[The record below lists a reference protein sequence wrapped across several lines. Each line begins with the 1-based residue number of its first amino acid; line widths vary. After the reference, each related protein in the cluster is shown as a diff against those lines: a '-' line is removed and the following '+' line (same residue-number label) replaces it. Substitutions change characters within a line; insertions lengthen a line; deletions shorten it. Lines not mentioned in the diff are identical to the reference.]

1 MSMGD
6 KLETLCGKI
15 SCIGREDVGITISEG
30 DVAADREKGLRCLVG
45 RIGDE
50 KKVNKEAFKSILS
63 RIWRTIRP
71 VTFKEVQYNVWVFE
85 FADVDDKKG

>member
-1 MSMGD
+1 
-6 KLETLCGKI
+6 
-15 SCIGREDVGITISEG
+15 
-30 DVAADREKGLRCLVG
+30 VG

-63 RIWRTIRP
+63 RIWCTIRP

-85 FADVDDKKG
+85 FANVDDKKG